1 MPGNG
6 ALSAQRRENPV
17 KRRYDLY
24 KQGFSDEE
32 IALKLNYSQSTI
44 ENWRNK
50 RGLPSNQRNGYEND
64 IFDSMVVGPNKN
76 WFQKRINYVEKQLQN
91 VEQIINC
98 QATLNIPK
106 VSGNY
111 KIILENRKTKTEV
124 FIVGIESDQFISNI
138 DYQLYIDEK
147 IKSAMINF
155 IRKRYNG
162 KS

>member
-1 MPGNG
+1 MLTPD
-6 ALSAQRRENPV
+6 EN

-76 WFQKRINYVEKQLQN
+76 WFQKRINYVEKQLQK

-111 KIILENRKTKTEV
+111 KIILENMKTKTEV
-124 FIVGIESDQFISNI
+124 LIVGIESDQFISNI

>member
-1 MPGNG
+1 MLTPD
-6 ALSAQRRENPV
+6 EN

-32 IALKLNYSQSTI
+32 IAQKLNYSQSTI
-44 ENWRNK
+44 ESWRNK

-64 IFDSMVVGPNKN
+64 IYDSMVVGSDKN
-76 WFQKRINYVEKQLQN
+76 WFQRRINYIEKQLQK

-98 QATLNIPK
+98 KATLYIPN

-111 KIILENRKTKTEV
+111 KIIIENRKTKTEIL
-124 FIVGIESDQFISNI
+124 IVGIKSDQFISNF
-138 DYQLYIDEK
+138 DYQLYIDDK

>member
-1 MPGNG
+1 MLTPD
-6 ALSAQRRENPV
+6 EN

-32 IALKLNYSQSTI
+32 IASKLNYSQSTI

-64 IFDSMVVGPNKN
+64 IFDSMVVGPDKN
-76 WFQKRINYVEKQLQN
+76 WLQKRINYVEKQLQK

-111 KIILENRKTKTEV
+111 KIILENRKIKTEV
-124 FIVGIESDQFISNI
+124 LIVGIESDQFISNI
-138 DYQLYIDEK
+138 DYQLYIDDK

>member
-1 MPGNG
+1 MLTPD
-6 ALSAQRRENPV
+6 EN

-76 WFQKRINYVEKQLQN
+76 WFQKRINYVEKQLQK

-111 KIILENRKTKTEV
+111 KIIIENRKTKTEV
-124 FIVGIESDQFISNI
+124 LIVGIESDQFISNI

>member
-1 MPGNG
+1 MLTPD
-6 ALSAQRRENPV
+6 EN

-76 WFQKRINYVEKQLQN
+76 WFQKRINYVEKQLQK

-124 FIVGIESDQFISNI
+124 LIVGIESDQFISNI